1 MNNWEIPGAKWL
13 RCDLHVHTPFDHE
26 KKFGADI
33 RAAME
38 SLKKADTT
46 LLAAIAESFMKAC
59 SNGANGQ
66 GIDLVALTDHNSI
79 EGFNRLS
86 PFFQSISRRLK
97 DEGKI
102 PPVVLPGV
110 EFSVGGER
118 PIHFLVIF
126 ARDTEPEQIEG
137 CIRHVFGTRDPFDPD
152 SGAPRATGHSVDEF
166 LKKLYGYCHPSS
178 GDRHLSFVVLPAHAD
193 GSSGIAKTTGAHLP
207 QGIAA
212 NIWQEMKG
220 HLRQWVITRTEWHGF
235 QTIRPFSE
243 LPEEFRNLLCRWRAA
258 KLNREWDELSPVEQ
272 ERIRNEKH
280 WPLVETSDPHNYE
293 EIGTRFTWI
302 KMEVPDVEG
311 IRLALLDPQSRL
323 RRMTDGPPGVD
334 YPVIRQLRI
343 QHTDFFG
350 DLDISF
356 NPCLNTLIGG
366 RGSGKSTVIEFL
378 RYVLDRAREED
389 FDKDEE
395 EILKNVQDFL
405 RQKASRD
412 YGETPG
418 MLLPDSVITVDVSI
432 SGRLY
437 RIRRSAGGIEVIPD
451 PDQKESLAQPLD
463 VRALLTPRILSQRQ
477 ISRIARDP
485 AAQRRELD
493 ALLPREEIQSFEE
506 EFRNLIEEMERLQLE
521 RRNLKERKEKL
532 PSKRTELQKIE
543 DQIKFLEEGGNKEI
557 LDRYNEFKKEELW
570 INDTLQSLT
579 EASSELEKQADL
591 LEGTIEKIGLPPE
604 GPSKEWTEGVATKI
618 TNVIEEGLNELK
630 RLSDELKSLYESL
643 KSERK
648 NKWEPSFDSILAK
661 YATLRQEME
670 EKGIQFGQHERLLQ
684 KRAFLKKEIERL
696 EKIDEE
702 LSATEQAI
710 KSVRSKMIALRES
723 RMKNREILANRL
735 EEEDADVRLDIIAF
749 GDKAHF
755 AAQRDSWF
763 AGSGLQIRDWEV
775 LVDYVYSPHE
785 SVPDRIMEL
794 VSAIQQDVET
804 SKKQGQFVAF
814 ESSAVV
820 KVLGDELAN
829 KLTKN
834 FFNALAREDRIQ
846 LDKMERFLPE
856 DQVEARVRGA
866 DGSFKPITQGS
877 IGQRSTAILSLL
889 LSSGDQPLIID
900 QPEDDLDNRYIY
912 DVVVDLL
919 RKRKFSRQIII
930 ATHNANVPVNGDA
943 ELILALGVENRLG
956 RLLARGSID
965 KPEIKE
971 QVNNIMEG
979 SAEAFRLRKER
990 YGY

>member
-1 MNNWEIPGAKWL
+1 MNSWEIPGAKWL

-26 KKFGADI
+26 KKFGEDI
-33 RAAME
+33 RAAIE
-38 SLKKADTT
+38 ALKKADTT
-46 LLAAIAESFMKAC
+46 RLVGIAERFMEAC
-59 SNGANGQ
+59 LTAADGQ

-79 EGFNRLS
+79 EGFKRLS
-86 PFFQSISRRLK
+86 PFFQSISQRLK

-126 ARDTEPEQIEG
+126 AKDTEPEQIEG

-152 SGAPRATGHSVDEF
+152 IGTPRATGHSVDDF
-166 LKKLYGYCHPSS
+166 LKKLYEYCHPSS

-207 QGIAA
+207 RVIAA

-220 HLRQWVITRTEWHGF
+220 HLRQWVVTRTEWHGF

-258 KLNREWDELSPVEQ
+258 KLNREWDELSPIEQ
-272 ERIRNEKH
+272 DRIRNEKH
-280 WPLVETSDPHNYE
+280 WPLLETSDPHNYE

-302 KMEVPDVEG
+302 KIEVPDVEG

-323 RRMTDGPPGVD
+323 RRMTEGPPGVD

-343 QHTDFFG
+343 ENTDFFK

-389 FDKDEE
+389 FDEDEE

-405 RQKASRD
+405 RQKTSRD

-418 MLLPDSVITVDVSI
+418 MLLSDSVITVDISI

-437 RIRRSAGGIEVIPD
+437 RIRNSAGGIEVVPD
-451 PDQKESLAQPLD
+451 PEQEESFPQPLD

-506 EFRNLIEEMERLQLE
+506 KYRTFIEEIERLQLE
-521 RRNLKERKEKL
+521 RRNLKEWREKL

-570 INDTLQSLT
+570 INDTFQALT
-579 EASSELEKQADL
+579 ETSAELEGQADL

-604 GPSKEWTEGVATKI
+604 GPSKEWTEGIATRIK
-618 TNVIEEGLNELK
+618 NVIEKGLNELR
-630 RLSDELKSLYESL
+630 RLADELKSLHEGL
-643 KSERK
+643 TSERE
-648 NKWEPSFDSILAK
+648 NKWKPNFDSIITK
-661 YATLRQEME
+661 YASLKQEMGK
-670 EKGIQFGQHERLLQ
+670 KGIQFGQHERLLQ
-684 KRAFLKKEIERL
+684 QRAFLKKEIESL
-696 EKIDEE
+696 EKIDED
-702 LSATEQAI
+702 LKSTEQAI
-710 KSVRSKMIALRES
+710 KDARNKMIGLRES
-723 RMKNREILANRL
+723 RMRNRQALANRL

-749 GDKAHF
+749 GDRTHF
-755 AAQRDSWF
+755 AAQRELWF
-763 AGSGLQIRDWEV
+763 AGSGLQTRDWEV
-775 LVDYVYSPHE
+775 VVDYVYSPNRGIPE
-785 SVPDRIMEL
+785 QIMEI
-794 VSAIQQDVET
+794 VSAMRKDVET
-804 SKKQGQFVAF
+804 TKKQGQPVKF

-820 KVLGDELAN
+820 KVLGDGLAK

-834 FFNALAREDRIQ
+834 FFNALAREERIQ

-856 DQVEARVRGA
+856 DQVEARVRSA
-866 DGSFKPITQGS
+866 DGTFKPITQGS

-930 ATHNANVPVNGDA
+930 ATHNANIPVNGDA

-956 RLLARGSID
+956 RLLASGSID

>member
-1 MNNWEIPGAKWL
+1 MPGVKWL

-26 KKFGADI
+26 KKFGEDI
-33 RAAME
+33 RAAIE
-38 SLKKADTT
+38 ALKKADITR
-46 LLAAIAESFMKAC
+46 LADIAKRFIQAC
-59 SNGANGQ
+59 LNGANGQ
-66 GIDLVALTDHNSI
+66 GVDLVALTDHNSI
-79 EGFNRLS
+79 EGFKRLS
-86 PFFQSISRRLK
+86 PFFQSISQRLK

-126 ARDTEPEQIEG
+126 ARDTEPDQIEG
-137 CIRHVFGTRDPFDPD
+137 CIRYVFGTRDPFDPD
-152 SGAPRATGHSVDEF
+152 TGTPRATGQSVDEF
-166 LKKLYGYCHPSS
+166 LKKLYEYCHPSS

-207 QGIAA
+207 QAIAP

-220 HLRQWVITRTEWHGF
+220 HLRRWVVTRTEWHGF
-235 QTIRPFSE
+235 QTNRPFSG

-258 KLNREWDELSPVEQ
+258 KLNREWDELSLNEQ
-272 ERIRNEKH
+272 DRIRNEKH

-334 YPVIRQLRI
+334 YPVIRQLTI
-343 QHTDFFG
+343 KNTDFFEE
-350 DLDISF
+350 LDISF

-389 FDKDEE
+389 FDEDEE
-395 EILKNVQDFL
+395 EILTNVQDFL
-405 RQKASRD
+405 RQKTSRD
-412 YGETPG
+412 HGETPG
-418 MLLPDSVITVDVSI
+418 MLLPESAITVDVSI

-437 RIRRSAGGIEVIPD
+437 RICRGADGIEVIPD
-451 PDQKESLAQPLD
+451 PDQRGSSPQPLD

-506 EFRNLIEEMERLQLE
+506 EYRTLIDEMEQLQLE

-532 PSKRTELQKIE
+532 PSKRTEFQKIE

-570 INDTLQSLT
+570 INDTFQVLT
-579 EASSELEKQADL
+579 ETSTELEKQADL
-591 LEGTIEKIGLPPE
+591 LEGTVEKIGLPPE

-618 TNVIEEGLNELK
+618 KNVIEKGLNELR
-630 RLSDELKSLYESL
+630 RLADELKSLHENL
-643 KSERK
+643 TSERES
-648 NKWEPSFDSILAK
+648 KWKPGFDSIIAK
-661 YATLRQEME
+661 YARLRQEME
-670 EKGIQFGQHERLLQ
+670 EKGIQFGQHEKLLQ
-684 KRAFLKKEIERL
+684 QRAFLRKEIERL

-702 LSATEQAI
+702 LKATEEAI
-710 KSVRSKMIALRES
+710 KSVRSKMIELRES
-723 RMKNREILANRL
+723 RMRNRQKLAESL
-735 EEEDADVRLDIIAF
+735 EKEGADVRLDIIPF
-749 GDKAHF
+749 GDKTDF
-755 AAQRDSWF
+755 SAQREVWF
-763 AGSGLQIRDWEV
+763 AGSGLQVRDWEV
-775 LVDYVYSPHE
+775 LVEYVYSPNG
-785 SVPDRIMEL
+785 SIPDRIMEI
-794 VSAIQQDVET
+794 VSAMRKDMET
-804 SKKQGQFVAF
+804 TKKQGQPVEF

-834 FFNALAREDRIQ
+834 FFNALSREDRIQ

-856 DQVEARVRGA
+856 DQVEARVRSV

-877 IGQRSTAILSLL
+877 IGQKSTAILSLL

-930 ATHNANVPVNGDA
+930 ATHNANIPVNGDA

-956 RLLARGSID
+956 RLLACGSID
-965 KPEIKE
+965 KPKIKE